1 METAELIKKVRKLEI
16 KTKGMVS
23 QLFSGE
29 YHSAFKG
36 RGISFSEVREYELGD
51 EIRSIDWNV
60 TARMNHPYVKVFEEE
75 RELAVMLMVD
85 VSQSAMF
92 GTQQQSKYDLIAEV
106 SALLAYSAIRNNDK
120 VGMIL
125 FSDKIEKFIPPQK
138 GSSHILRII
147 RELLDV
153 SPASPKTNIASA
165 LQYLNNVI
173 KKRCV
178 VFLLSDFI
186 TSGYEPML
194 MITARRHD
202 VVGIHV
208 FDRRETEIPDIGL
221 LQVQDAETGKI
232 LCIDTGNGTLR
243 KNYAQ
248 KYQHHLLQLT
258 AVLQRCG
265 IDSISIQTGNPY
277 IRALMLLFERRSK
290 KV

>member
-1 METAELIKKVRKLEI
+1 METTELLKKVRKLEI

-36 RGISFSEVREYELGD
+36 RGISFSEVREYEVGD

-75 RELAVMLMVD
+75 RELAVMMMVD
-85 VSQSAMF
+85 VSHSAMF
-92 GTQQQSKYDLIAEV
+92 GTQKEFKRDLMAEV

-120 VGMIL
+120 VGLIL
-125 FSDKIEKFIPPQK
+125 FSDTIEKFVPPQK
-138 GSSHILRII
+138 GNSHLLRII

-153 SPASPKTNIASA
+153 TPVSKKTNIASA

-173 KKRCV
+173 KKKCV
-178 VFLLSDFI
+178 VFVLSDFMND
-186 TSGYEPML
+186 GFEPML
-194 MITARRHD
+194 TITARKHD

-208 FDRRETEIPDIGL
+208 YDERETALPDIGL

-232 LCIDTGNGTLR
+232 ICIDTGSAALR
-243 KNYAQ
+243 GNYAG
-248 KYQHHLLQLT
+248 KFRQHVQQVT
-258 AVLQRCG
+258 SVLQRCG
-265 IDSISIQTGNPY
+265 IDFISIRTGDHY
-277 IRALMLLFERRSK
+277 IRTLMQLFERRAK
-290 KV
+290 KN

>member
-1 METAELIKKVRKLEI
+1 
-16 KTKGMVS
+16 MVS

-36 RGISFSEVREYELGD
+36 RGISFSEVREYEMGD

-75 RELAVMLMVD
+75 RELAVMLLVD

-92 GTQQQSKYDLIAEV
+92 GTQQQFKYDLIAEV

-153 SPASPKTNIASA
+153 TPASKKTNIASA

-202 VVGIHV
+202 MVGIHV
-208 FDRRETEIPDIGL
+208 YDRRETELPNIGL
-221 LQVQDAETGKI
+221 LHVQDAESGRVI
-232 LCIDTGNGTLR
+232 CVDTGSGTLR
-243 KNYAQ
+243 KNYTQ
-248 KYQHHLLQLT
+248 KYQRHLQQVT
-258 AVLQRCG
+258 SVLQRCG
-265 IDSISIQTGNPY
+265 IDSISIQTGDHY
-277 IRALMLLFERRSK
+277 IRALMLLFERRTK